1 MPQSP
6 QTYKNHT
13 RFFPL
18 FHFFVMPV
26 LLINF
31 LNSIRHV
38 WNRPMRDTWFEL
50 LMAVA
55 LVALALSA
63 RVQAIAV
70 QDRVIRLEMQ
80 LRLRGVLPVDLHER
94 MRELTRQQLV
104 ALRFAS
110 DAELPELVRDVLAGK
125 LATQKAIK
133 QRITN
138 WQGDYLRA

>member
-1 MPQSP
+1 MPQT

-13 RFFPL
+13 RFFPP

-50 LMAVA
+50 LVA
-55 LVALALSA
+55 FTLIMLALTS
-63 RVQAIAV
+63 RVQAVAV

-80 LRLRGVLPVDLHER
+80 LRLRGLLPADLQGR
-94 MRELTRQQLV
+94 IGELTRQQLV
-104 ALRFAS
+104 ALRFAG
-110 DAELPELVRDVLAGK
+110 DAELPGLVRDVLAGK
-125 LATQKAIK
+125 LSTSKAIK
-133 QRITN
+133 EQIKD
-138 WQGDYLRA
+138 WQGDFLRA

>member
-1 MPQSP
+1 MPQT

-13 RFFPL
+13 RFFPP

-50 LMAVA
+50 LVA
-55 LVALALSA
+55 FTLVLLALTS
-63 RVQAIAV
+63 RVQAVAV

-80 LRLRGVLPVDLHER
+80 LRLRGLLPADLQGR
-94 MRELTRQQLV
+94 IGELTRQQLV
-104 ALRFAS
+104 ALRFAG
-110 DAELPELVRDVLAGK
+110 DAELPGLVRDVLAGK
-125 LATQKAIK
+125 LSTQKAIK
-133 QRITN
+133 EQIKD
-138 WQGDYLRA
+138 WQGDFLRA

>member
-1 MPQSP
+1 MPQT

-13 RFFPL
+13 RFFPP

-50 LMAVA
+50 LVA
-55 LVALALSA
+55 FTLIMLALTS
-63 RVQAIAV
+63 RVQAVAV

-80 LRLRGVLPVDLHER
+80 LRLRGLLPADLQGR
-94 MRELTRQQLV
+94 IGELPRQQLV
-104 ALRFAS
+104 ALRFAG
-110 DAELPELVRDVLAGK
+110 DAELPGLVRDVLAGK
-125 LATQKAIK
+125 LSTQKAIK
-133 QRITN
+133 EQIKD
-138 WQGDYLRA
+138 WQGDFLRA